1 MRRNEPER
9 STKSDPR
16 DVDATAAGPF
26 LVLPENRFAHTA
38 VSRLALPSK
47 RRPSFVFVHGPPG
60 VGKSHLVAH
69 AARLVV
75 KHRPD
80 TRVQQVIASQFRY
93 AAADVAELR
102 KLIDTGDPEHL
113 PGLFILEDVQALQ
126 NHEQPQRQLRGLLD
140 ELAAHGSR
148 VIVTARCSAGEL
160 QNFLPQ
166 LVNRFHSGVTAVVR
180 LPGLSSRQ
188 GLLAHFANARRVTLP
203 DDVVRRLAKSLP
215 ASPRELLAA
224 VVQLETL
231 ARHARQPISTALVEK
246 WLRSNEH
253 PSAPTLTEIVRIVAA
268 QFDVPVSTLRTR
280 SRSQAAV
287 LPRQCAMYLARE
299 LTDASQQTI
308 GKFFDRDHSTVVH
321 ACQRIDELLTDD
333 PAVRQHLSQSRL
345 ALGAS
350 G

>member
-1 MRRNEPER
+1 MPAPAKPHEPQ
-9 STKSDPR
+9 S
-16 DVDATAAGPF
+16 VLAGPF

-38 VSRLALPSK
+38 VSRLALPTK
-47 RRPSFVFVHGPPG
+47 KRPSFVFVHGPAG

-69 AARLVV
+69 AAQLFE
-75 KHRPD
+75 KHRSG
-80 TRVQQVIASQFRY
+80 TRVQHVIASQFRY
-93 AAADVAELR
+93 AADDVAELR

-140 ELAAHGSR
+140 ELAAHGCR

-166 LVNRFHSGVTAVVR
+166 LVNRFHSAVTAVVR

-188 GLLAHFANARRVTLP
+188 SLLAHFATARRVTLP

-224 VVQLETL
+224 VVQLELL
-231 ARHARQPISTALVEK
+231 ARHARQPISLALANK
-246 WLRSNEH
+246 WLSSDER
-253 PSAPTLTEIVRIVAA
+253 PDAPTLTEIVRVVAA
-268 QFDVPVSTLRTR
+268 QFDVPVATLRSR

-299 LTDASQQTI
+299 LTDASQQAI
-308 GKFFDRDHSTVVH
+308 GEFFDRDHSTVVH
-321 ACQRIDELLTDD
+321 ACQRIDEMLADD
-333 PAVRQHLSQSRL
+333 AAVRLHLSQARL
-345 ALGAS
+345 KLGRS
-350 G
+350 GR